1 MEARRRVAEGGG
13 GGGWACRWEWQ
24 WRDPQRWA
32 RMPHTHTHTHTKA
45 RTTHELADL
54 KHATLPSSLRLL
66 LQFGP
71 ERGHDADGQ
80 TLTPDPADDDV
91 ADEAR
96 EDPQHHLLV
105 PHVRLAVRQVEALS
119 QLEGSFGRDASSLA
133 GRGGGAY
140 HQGADVVVG
149 GVHAEVVEP
158 VRVEGSSS
166 SSSNR
171 ILMSCQPHRVT
182 SGQSNSGHK
191 QIHISKL
198 FSHMYQ
204 PSVNVKS
211 VYKTNHF
218 VNIKHIYTNIRHKFS
233 KG

>member
-1 MEARRRVAEGGG
+1 
-13 GGGWACRWEWQ
+13 
-24 WRDPQRWA
+24 
-32 RMPHTHTHTHTKA
+32 MPHTHTHEGTNYT
-45 RTTHELADL
+45 RADL

-71 ERGHDADGQ
+71 ERWHDADGQ

-119 QLEGSFGRDASSLA
+119 QLEGPFGRDTSSLA
-133 GRGGGAY
+133 GGGGGAY
-140 HQGADVVVG
+140 HQGADVVGG

-171 ILMSCQPHRVT
+171 ILMSCQPLRVT

-191 QIHISKL
+191 QIHNSKL
-198 FSHMYQ
+198 FSHIYQ
-204 PSVNVKS
+204 PSVKS

-218 VNIKHIYTNIRHKFS
+218 ANIKHT
-233 KG
+233 